1 MPIITREI
9 LKEPK
14 HTKAIINGKMYD
26 TEKAE
31 KLFGFEGDRIL
42 FITPK
47 GNYFSCKHEVIAGIE
62 YKNGRLVQTTQV
74 VCFDIQEESKDRL
87 KELFGRYD
95 IEAYIKLFGEPEEA

>member
-31 KLFGFEGDRIL
+31 GLLKIGRDRLLFV
-42 FITPK
+42 TPK
-47 GNYFSCKHEVIAGIE
+47 GNYFSCKYENDTFIGCGDGQPIQ
-62 YKNGRLVQTTQV
+62 KTQIIYS
-74 VCFDIQEESKDRL
+74 DIQEEPEDRL
-87 KELFGRYD
+87 REAFGRYD
-95 IEAYIKLFGEPEEA
+95 IEKYIELFGEPEEA